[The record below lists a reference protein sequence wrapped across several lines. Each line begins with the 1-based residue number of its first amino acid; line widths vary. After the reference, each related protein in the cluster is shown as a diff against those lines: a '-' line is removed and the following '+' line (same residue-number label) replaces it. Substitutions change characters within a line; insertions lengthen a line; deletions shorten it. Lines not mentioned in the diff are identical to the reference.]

1 MKKKKDDRRHVVTY
15 DTHTWPLKERKKRKN
30 ARKPNSDGTQV
41 LDYIKNPLVKDIDA
55 ECSGEVGSPVHIT
68 EVATQGHVKNHC
80 RFLSLGSVLSFDLPK
95 DMSLIP
101 SIQDVITIGHP
112 EQKKTESHHQDS
124 QVDRLT
130 ALSTFKTIRSPP
142 TQKEEPKLIYPGEV
156 TLKIDCKDSKKISID
171 TVSVTEDE
179 FPLPPSP
186 VVEDISFEENH
197 SLSLGDL
204 TNVQQKHLSGI
215 SIVSKEEV
223 VSCNANV
230 TQPENRENHYIS
242 PPEDA
247 IQGIATHNSATAEI
261 HVCPSV
267 HTLVHN
273 LNGHVFHRPA
283 KTSSTQQLSPSHASH
298 VVLNFR
304 ANGREDS
311 VDSGHSSSGSFKLCA
326 EGPYIDSSDCP
337 VPKRTIGKVQSLD
350 AGVSNK
356 NFKFSKD
363 KSITLSIDIDDPVH
377 PDHQQFEQEEEEL
390 EDIWNHTNNY
400 RESLN
405 SDIIYNGYQA
415 SPDQHREPS
424 PKDQALLF
432 RKLITASAP
441 NLLVAEFRLP
451 PSVQTMVGSGKQH
464 NPRKERQILD
474 KGERRSWA
482 AFTQQKQV
490 YKQVAVNETASDM
503 VRLPEIEDQQ
513 KYIYHY
519 REEEEEEE
527 EETFILKVRS
537 IS

>member
-1 MKKKKDDRRHVVTY
+1 MQSKGLLPT
-15 DTHTWPLKERKKRKN
+15 
-30 ARKPNSDGTQV
+30 TQLQQRFMYV
-41 LDYIKNPLVKDIDA
+41 LVSIPWFTILM
-55 ECSGEVGSPVHIT
+55 
-68 EVATQGHVKNHC
+68 
-80 RFLSLGSVLSFDLPK
+80 
-95 DMSLIP
+95 DM
-101 SIQDVITIGHP
+101 
-112 EQKKTESHHQDS
+112 
-124 QVDRLT
+124 
-130 ALSTFKTIRSPP
+130 
-142 TQKEEPKLIYPGEV
+142 
-156 TLKIDCKDSKKISID
+156 
-171 TVSVTEDE
+171 
-179 FPLPPSP
+179 
-186 VVEDISFEENH
+186 
-197 SLSLGDL
+197 
-204 TNVQQKHLSGI
+204 
-215 SIVSKEEV
+215 
-223 VSCNANV
+223 
-230 TQPENRENHYIS
+230 
-242 PPEDA
+242 
-247 IQGIATHNSATAEI
+247 
-261 HVCPSV
+261 
-267 HTLVHN
+267 
-273 LNGHVFHRPA
+273 FHRPA

-432 RKLITASAP
+432 RKLVTASAP

-464 NPRKERQILD
+464 NPRKKGKFWTKGKEGLGLRSLNRNRFTNKWLLMKPLQI
-474 KGERRSWA
+474 WWN
-482 AFTQQKQV
+482 
-490 YKQVAVNETASDM
+490 Y
-503 VRLPEIEDQQ
+503 
-513 KYIYHY
+513 
-519 REEEEEEE
+519 
-527 EETFILKVRS
+527 LK
-537 IS
+537 